1 MPPDSPPP
9 AARTTSRAPRKVPT
23 RISPAYLEN
32 AALHYLQRFATSQ
45 ANLRRVLLRKVERS
59 CRHHGQDPAEFTG
72 LVDDLV
78 QRYVRSGMI
87 DDQRYAEAQVAS
99 SRRRGR
105 SAQGIRARLA
115 AKGVGGE
122 LVQAAL
128 AEHEGDDGDA
138 ARAFARRRRLGP
150 WRTTGNRADFR
161 ERDLASLGRAGFAY
175 DIARTVIDSEQ
186 EAS

>member
-1 MPPDSPPP
+1 MP
-9 AARTTSRAPRKVPT
+9 APKKAPT
-23 RISPAYLEN
+23 RISATYLEN
-32 AALHYLQRFATSQ
+32 AALAYLQRFATSQ

-59 CRHHGQDPAEFTG
+59 CRHHGDDPAGFAH

-78 QRYVRSGMI
+78 ARYVRSGMI

-128 AEHEGDDGDA
+128 AEHETGDGDA

-150 WRTTGNRADFR
+150 YRTTGKRSDFR
-161 ERDLASLGRAGFAY
+161 DKDLASLGRAGFAY
-175 DIARTVIDSEQ
+175 EIARGVIDADLE
-186 EAS
+186 